1 MLNSDRYPLVDY
13 DLDFP
18 NNKISRVFDEAARF
32 STKYFEM
39 DELVT
44 NSNINPADYKTLF
57 PLFVFDVSKQS
68 ERLKASVIDIQV
80 KALFAAASANT
91 EAFALVISDKLV
103 TFQSNGQKMSVL
115 Y

>member
-32 STKYFEM
+32 STKYFGT

-44 NSNINPADYKTLF
+44 NSNINPADYKTI
-57 PLFVFDVSKQS
+57 PT
-68 ERLKASVIDIQV
+68 ICI
-80 KALFAAASANT
+80 
-91 EAFALVISDKLV
+91 
-103 TFQSNGQKMSVL
+103 
-115 Y
+115 